1 MPLHADGMLGH
12 SLAELEEKL
21 SGPCRMF
28 HEILRPCSGSQSW
41 VSLQH
46 WKASL

>member
-12 SLAELEEKL
+12 SLLAGLEEKL

-28 HEILRPCSGSQSW
+28 HEIL
-41 VSLQH
+41 
-46 WKASL
+46 

>member
-1 MPLHADGMLGH
+1 MVLHLRADGMLRY

-28 HEILRPCSGSQSW
+28 HEIL
-41 VSLQH
+41 
-46 WKASL
+46 